1 MAKVRAQDDLF
12 MLMDDQQLRKLAI
25 LLRNQEEPL
34 SFSINSE
41 PDRVKFLEECNDAY
55 DIVITLLEN
64 STDLRNKHKVEARTN
79 YSKKAAIAADIQDY
93 VKYGINLGL
102 QCIQNCGMR
111 VSVVEKLKTHL
122 DDIAIEL
129 NKADS
134 RNVTD
139 LQSLADE
146 VLYYKNSMWE
156 YTINLRSGTSRAH
169 SKAYSDTLKLEGIEF
184 PNLVAR
190 HKNRLGY
197 KEEFEFL
204 EEDQKLEVYN
214 SIIEESGRA
223 KMPTI
228 YKRNKQSRAT
238 SPGGIATMAV
248 TAGIM
253 AWDIFTAEHKLESAL
268 SAGVSLL
275 SGAVSY
281 AVGVAVSSAVGTV
294 VANTQLGIL
303 MVSMAGFVVG
313 AVVGILF
320 AAATGAI
327 LGAILGTGGKVPPNL
342 DNLKFYSATMP
353 NGMALA
359 NEISHG

>member
-1 MAKVRAQDDLF
+1 MAEVRSQDDLL
-12 MLMDDQQLRKLAI
+12 MLTDDKQLRKLAK

-41 PDRVKFLEECNDAY
+41 PDRAKFLEECNDAY
-55 DIVITLLEN
+55 DIVIILLQN
-64 STDLRNKHKVEARTN
+64 STDLRNKHEAARASN
-79 YSKKAAIAADIQDY
+79 SKKADIATDIQDY

-111 VSVVEKLKTHL
+111 VTVVEKLKTHF
-122 DDIAIEL
+122 DDLSTEL
-129 NKADS
+129 NMADS
-134 RNVTD
+134 RDMND
-139 LQSLADE
+139 FESLAEE
-146 VLYYKNSMWE
+146 VSYHKNSMWE
-156 YTINLRSGTSRAH
+156 YTTNMRSKTSRAQ
-169 SKAYSDTLKLEGIEF
+169 SKAYSDVLKLQGIEF
-184 PNLVAR
+184 PSLVDR
-190 HKNRLGY
+190 HKNMLGY
-197 KEEFEFL
+197 KDEFEFL

-223 KMPTI
+223 KMPAI
-228 YKRNKQSRAT
+228 YRRSKTRAT
-238 SPGGIATMAV
+238 SAGGIATMAV
-248 TAGIM
+248 TAGMM
-253 AWDIFTAEHKLESAL
+253 AWDIFTSEHKLETVL
-268 SAGVSLL
+268 TTGVSLL

-281 AVGVAVSSAVGTV
+281 AVNVAVSSAVGSV

-303 MVSMAGFVVG
+303 LVSSAGFVVG
-313 AVVGILF
+313 ALVGILF

-327 LGAILGTGGKVPPNL
+327 LAAILGTGGKVPQNL